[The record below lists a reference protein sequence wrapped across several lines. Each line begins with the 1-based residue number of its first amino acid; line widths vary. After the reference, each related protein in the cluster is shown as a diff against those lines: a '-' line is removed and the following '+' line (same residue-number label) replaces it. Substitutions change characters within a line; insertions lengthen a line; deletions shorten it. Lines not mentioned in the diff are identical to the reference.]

1 MTQREATSDLRSSEW
16 RSQQLK
22 AAPNFEFRH
31 TRMQVARCYNCK
43 AIHRLY
49 ELLVVR
55 GFSHEIPSLQ
65 LGCSRSPLTRRS
77 QKWAFAGNERRSL
90 LNKVDSSDGDS
101 DCEFALVVVAG
112 VVGDNDASVASWRQ
126 GARQI
131 LSNGDS

>member
-16 RSQQLK
+16 RLQQLNCK

-31 TRMQVARCYNCK
+31 TRMQVTRCYNCD

-49 ELLVVR
+49 ELLVVH
-55 GFSHEIPSLQ
+55 GFSHGIPSLQ
-65 LGCSRSPLTRRS
+65 LGCSRSPLTRS
-77 QKWAFAGNERRSL
+77 QKWAFAGNERLSL
-90 LNKVDSSDGDS
+90 KVDSSDS
-101 DCEFALVVVAG
+101 EFALVVVVG

-131 LSNGDS
+131 LSNGDP